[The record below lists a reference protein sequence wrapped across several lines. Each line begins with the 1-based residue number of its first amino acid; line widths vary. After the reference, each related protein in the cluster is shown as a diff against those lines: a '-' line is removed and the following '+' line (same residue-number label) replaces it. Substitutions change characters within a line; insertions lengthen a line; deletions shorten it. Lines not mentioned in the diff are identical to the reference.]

1 MTKTK
6 SKLTDQDKL
15 ILETLMKDFGIDNMT
30 LEEFVALSENFD
42 PDEYDKIV
50 RQDLGLDD

>member
-1 MTKTK
+1 MIN
-6 SKLTDQDKL
+6 QDKL